1 MSMDRL
7 DDVTVGHACEVEG
20 CSIVCAPNEARCYD
34 HSVMRLIGT
43 LFNETEMCRFNGVSC
58 THQATVCNENDVPM
72 CESCFNAYRR
82 IQRGRHYEGRSIGQ
96 MVGPHNELIRLR
108 STRPTHQLAGT
119 RDQLIR
125 EATAPPVLP
134 LVPAPT
140 YDGGS
145 YHRGI
150 DWAALMEGEQE
161 ELGEE
166 DCTCNNLDHS
176 RFNEECPLNAVCPGY
191 PDPDAQAFVPCGAP
205 AECSQTLHGETVS
218 MCWSCAEIVQERF
231 HRIDSP
237 AGATIGHAI
246 ASGGLRAYLGIPPM
260 RRDEGEETE

>member
-1 MSMDRL
+1 MSMDRFE
-7 DDVTVGHACEVEG
+7 DVTIGHACEVEG
-20 CSIVCAPNEARCYD
+20 CSIACVPNETRCYD

-43 LFNETEMCRFNGVSC
+43 LFNENEVCRFNGVNC

-72 CESCFNAYRR
+72 CESCHNVYRR
-82 IQRGRHYEGRSIGQ
+82 IQRGRHYVTGNQQSMGSTYEGRTIY
-96 MVGPHNELIRLR
+96 
-108 STRPTHQLAGT
+108 QLAGS

-150 DWAALMEGEQE
+150 DWTALMEGEQE

-191 PDPDAQAFVPCGAP
+191 PDPDAQAFVRCGAP

-218 MCWSCAEIVQERF
+218 MCWSCAEIVQERYHRVTPTPSEVIF
-231 HRIDSP
+231 HQ
-237 AGATIGHAI
+237 T
-246 ASGGLRAYLGIPPM
+246 ASIMRGILGIPPM

>member
-108 STRPTHQLAGT
+108 ST
-119 RDQLIR
+119 
-125 EATAPPVLP
+125 
-134 LVPAPT
+134 

-161 ELGEE
+161 EELGEE
-166 DCTCNNLDHS
+166 HCTCNNLDHS
-176 RFNEECPLNAVCPGY
+176 QFNEECPLNAVCPGY